1 MWFTLCQS
9 FKSPIHLSLPPFPPS
24 TFHTVSLGLPSS
36 PTFFPLYTFLSIL
49 PLYLPPSPLISH
61 LLPPSPLI
69 SHLLPPSPPISI
81 SPLLLPTP
89 SITTSS
95 FLPLCLFPF
104 FSHQILPSS
113 SSSRLLPPSPTPIC
127 AVNSSQVQ
135 LSSVKTASGK
145 EQAQGYKFQFKT
157 DLTPKSLVSLAL
169 SKKAKSVGSTT
180 KEDAEDYILKVR

>member
-61 LLPPSPLI
+61 LLPPSP
-69 SHLLPPSPPISI
+69 PISI

-113 SSSRLLPPSPTPIC
+113 SSSRLLPPSPTPIY